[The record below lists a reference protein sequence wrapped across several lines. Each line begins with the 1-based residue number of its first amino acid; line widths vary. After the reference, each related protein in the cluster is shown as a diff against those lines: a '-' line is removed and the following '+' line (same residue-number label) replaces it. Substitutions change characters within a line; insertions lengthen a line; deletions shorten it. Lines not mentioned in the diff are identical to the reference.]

1 VTELTVLV
9 LARPDDEGL
18 RRLEALP
25 SGVRAVVGGR
35 LEDFTAAAPHADVL
49 LYFSGAGRELLE
61 QVWEA
66 APRLRWVHSRS
77 AGVDGVLFP
86 ALVESPVPLTNSRG
100 VFSRSLAE
108 FVLASV
114 LYFAKGL
121 RRMVDSQAAGRWDPF
136 PPEMVQGR
144 TLGIVGYGDI
154 GRETARA
161 ARAVGMRVLALR
173 RQPPAAGDDLAH
185 EIVGPEG
192 LHGLL
197 GRADYV
203 VLATPLTAETRGL
216 IDARALAAMQRRAVL
231 INVGRGA
238 VVDEPALIEALQEG
252 RIRGA
257 ALDVF
262 AQEPLPE
269 GHAFYRLENVLLSPH
284 CADQVEGWL
293 TEATDAF
300 LENLERFRAGQ
311 PLQNVVDKTRGY

>member
-9 LARPDDEGL
+9 LARPDDPGL
-18 RRLEALP
+18 GRLEALP
-25 SGVRAVVGGR
+25 AGVRAVMGGR
-35 LEDFTAAAPHADVL
+35 LEDFAGAAARAEVL
-49 LYFSGAGRELLE
+49 LYFSGAGRKLLE

-66 APRLRWVHSRS
+66 APRVRWVHSRS

-100 VFSRSLAE
+100 VFSPSLAE
-108 FVLASV
+108 FVMTSV
-114 LYFAKGL
+114 FYFAKDVG
-121 RRMVDSQAAGRWDPF
+121 RMVRSQAAGRWDPF
-136 PPEMVQGR
+136 QPEMVQGR

-173 RQPPAAGDDLAH
+173 RQPAASGDDLAH
-185 EIVGPEG
+185 EIVGPAA
-192 LHGLL
+192 LHDLL
-197 GRADYV
+197 ARADYV
-203 VLATPLTAETRGL
+203 AIATPLTAETRGL
-216 IDARALAAMQRRAVL
+216 IDRDAVAAMLRHAVL

-238 VVDEPALIEALQEG
+238 VVDEPALIEALQDR

-269 GHAFYRLENVLLSPH
+269 GHPFYRLDNVLLSPH

-293 TEATDAF
+293 ADATDAF
-300 LENLERFRAGQ
+300 LENLERFRAGK
-311 PLQNVVDKTRGY
+311 PLQNVVDKSRGY